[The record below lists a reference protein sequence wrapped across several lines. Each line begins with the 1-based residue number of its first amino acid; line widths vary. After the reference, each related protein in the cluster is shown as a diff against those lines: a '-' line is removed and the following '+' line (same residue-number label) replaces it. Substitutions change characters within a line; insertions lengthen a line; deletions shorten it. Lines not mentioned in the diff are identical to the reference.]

1 MAAGGPE
8 LRRVEDFRK
17 AAERTLPGPAW
28 WYYSLGDGDNQTLRD
43 NCESF
48 KRYRV
53 LPRVLRDVPTI
64 DTTVTVLDSVLTVP
78 SVCLSVGLSIRRY
91 RLLPRVLRDVAT
103 IDTTVTVLGS
113 TLDFPVAISPTAHH
127 KMAHPDGEK
136 ATARAAAAANTGMV
150 LGLFANH
157 SLEEVA
163 EAAPQGTR
171 WFNFVLFKDPERN
184 RQLLDRAARAGY
196 KAIFL
201 TVDQPRFEYLN
212 QPKLTHKEKVK
223 SQLFHGTPNL
233 MFPGTP
239 PYGTA
244 EYRSHLY
251 SALKQPMTWDDVDWV
266 KNNTSL
272 PVVLK
277 GILTADDATEAIRH
291 GADGIL
297 VSNHGGRQ
305 LDGVPATIDVLPDIV
320 SAVGGEAEVYLDGG
334 VRTGTDVLKAL
345 ALGARCV
352 FIGRPALWGL
362 ACNGEAGLLQLLNVL
377 KEELIYTMART
388 GCAEVAD
395 INSTLVLH
403 ESYYSSRRE
412 NISTMSNHY

>member
-1 MAAGGPE
+1 MAADSPE

-53 LPRVLRDVPTI
+53 LPRVLRDVSTI
-64 DTTVTVLDSVLTVP
+64 DTTVS
-78 SVCLSVGLSIRRY
+78 
-91 RLLPRVLRDVAT
+91 
-103 IDTTVTVLGS
+103 VLGS
-113 TLDFPVAISPTAHH
+113 MLDFPVAISPTAHH

-184 RQLLDRAARAGY
+184 RQLLERAARAGY

-212 QPKLTHKEKVK
+212 QPKLTHKEKAK
-223 SQLFHGTPNL
+223 SQLFHGTGDCATLDALHVVSGTVIDIDIQILYFSTPNI

-239 PYGTA
+239 PYGTV

-277 GILTADDATEAIRH
+277 GILTAEDAKEAVRH
-291 GADGIL
+291 GADAIL

-320 SAVGGEAEVYLDGG
+320 GAVGGEAEVYLDGG

-352 FIGRPALWGL
+352 FIGRPAIWGL
-362 ACNGEAGLLQLLNVL
+362 ACNGENGLLQLLNVL
-377 KEELIYTMART
+377 KEELVYTMART
-388 GCAEVAD
+388 GCAEIGD

-403 ESYYSSRRE
+403 ESYYSSRRG
-412 NISTMSNHY
+412 NISTVNNHY